1 MAQPTTA
8 RPGKMRI
15 LLGDGAS
22 PEVFTA
28 PCGLTTKALRVSKDL
43 SDVVIP
49 DCDDP
54 DAPYW
59 LARDVTS
66 LSVEITGEGLL
77 AAESEATW
85 MDATFSTDP
94 VNVKVEIEFT
104 TGTRTF
110 EGAFHVTA
118 SPSGQQGQRVS
129 IDVSMQSD
137 GIVNR
142 TWTPA

>member
-43 SDVVIP
+43 SDVLIP

-54 DAPYW
+54 DAPNW

-66 LSVEITGEGLL
+66 LSIEITGEGLL
-77 AAESEATW
+77 AAESEAVW
-85 MDATFSTDP
+85 NDATFSTES

-110 EGAFHVTA
+110 LGKFHVTA
-118 SPSGQQGQRVS
+118 SPTAQAGQRVS

-137 GIVNR
+137 GIIVSS
-142 TWTPA
+142 WSAA